1 MSIRSPIATMK
12 LFAFG
17 FIVLCACPGATST
30 PLPPSAREE
39 VMTLLSRLEGSTCQF
54 NRNGTWYS
62 SAEAKAHLV
71 RKLEHVE
78 KRASP
83 ATTEEFIDLAATTSS
98 SSGKPYLV
106 KCGAT
111 EAVSSAFWL
120 RRELQQLRRQAQG
133 K

>member
-1 MSIRSPIATMK
+1 MK
-12 LFAFG
+12 SFAFG
-17 FIVLCACPGATST
+17 LIVLFVCLSAISA

-39 VMTLLSRLEGSTCQF
+39 VMTLLSRLESSTCQF

-62 SAEAKAHLV
+62 GAEAKAHLV

-78 KRASP
+78 RKASP

-98 SSGKPYLV
+98 SSGKAYLV
-106 KCGAT
+106 KCGST
-111 EAVSSAFWL
+111 EAVSSASWL
-120 RRELQQLRRQAQG
+120 RRELQQLRRQAPG